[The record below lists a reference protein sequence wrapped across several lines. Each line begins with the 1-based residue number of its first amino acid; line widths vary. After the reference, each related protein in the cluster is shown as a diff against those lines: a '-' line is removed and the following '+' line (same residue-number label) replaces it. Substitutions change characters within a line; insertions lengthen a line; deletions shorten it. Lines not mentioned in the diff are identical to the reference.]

1 LVSPGEAGSADVFF
15 LLLLPVIFGLIIL
28 FGAVEVALSTWLVN
42 WYDNRSYPSHSYRD
56 RIRFTCFVSWWTLV
70 FAIAYL
76 VFYQIAATSI
86 ISSVAS
92 HAGWLFLTWIFWTA
106 AAASVTAMLGGGL
119 DCGRDYVNCSQLN
132 ALEGASS
139 SFSAAGLSRS
149 PGADLDGSLLLYSL
163 RVDPLDPV
171 HGRDRL
177 GHRPRLPLLP
187 PGRQVLGLARLK
199 RHLSSDASFSR
210 SRRRRSFDSK
220 DVVDTFTPIRGRH
233 RLSARAALV
242 PVTLRTYPLS
252 SRSSK
257 PTVSAPLAPP
267 PAALLFSYASIL
279 KVVINH

>member
-1 LVSPGEAGSADVFF
+1 MTRPRGACINQTRSHLWRGHRADVFSSHTP
-15 LLLLPVIFGLIIL
+15 LSSVIFGLIIL

-132 ALEGASS
+132 ALEGAPHLLRIVSS
-139 SFSAAGLSRS
+139 YLELISLLFALAFAWILWILFTVATVSVIGLAFRSYRRGDKFS
-149 PGADLDGSLLLYSL
+149 GSL
-163 RVDPLDPV
+163 
-171 HGRDRL
+171 
-177 GHRPRLPLLP
+177 
-187 PGRQVLGLARLK
+187 A
-199 RHLSSDASFSR
+199 
-210 SRRRRSFDSK
+210 
-220 DVVDTFTPIRGRH
+220 
-233 RLSARAALV
+233 
-242 PVTLRTYPLS
+242 
-252 SRSSK
+252 
-257 PTVSAPLAPP
+257 
-267 PAALLFSYASIL
+267 
-279 KVVINH
+279 